1 MQRRPPEPREGQ
13 YGRIEGQL
21 SALIWRTQRVRLHTE
36 QGPRPLDRG
45 LYSILGRLHD
55 FGPLRSGALA
65 SDLHL
70 DPSTV
75 SRHVRVVAGDGFVDV
90 VRDPDDGRATL
101 LTLTRGG
108 REHLEQRMRANRDA
122 LRAATAT
129 FEPAERAELVRLL
142 HKLADALGQ
151 KETS

>member
-1 MQRRPPEPREGQ
+1 MSDRAWAPQCTEDELLVAMVNVKRAFHARSIGVDPGAFP
-13 YGRIEGQL
+13 
-21 SALIWRTQRVRLHTE
+21 VLHHLAAH
-36 QGPRPLDRG
+36 GPSRQT
-45 LYSILGRLHD
+45 
-55 FGPLRSGALA
+55 ALA
-65 SDLHL
+65 EALGL
-70 DPSTV
+70 DASTV

-108 REHLEQRMRANRDA
+108 REHLEQRMRANRDE